1 MEICEPRH
9 EAALELLAAVESVLN
24 QVRIIIKF
32 VFEREKERERE
43 RERERVITLVN
54 TALSQ

>member
-43 RERERVITLVN
+43 RERERESLH
-54 TALSQ
+54 